1 MLSRIP
7 ERKIDQIPD
16 EDGAKRL
23 ADQMRASGID
33 ALFVEVEH
41 SSRKSL
47 RFLQHFTFLKHLTVY
62 GRARDVEAIAALTGL
77 RELCFVRVTVSDF
90 AFLAGLH
97 GLRLFEMRFG
107 GCKAF
112 DLLAEARNLIGLGFL
127 QVPTLKSLDFVTA
140 MPRLQL
146 LEVDSCK
153 GIAALPDLS
162 NNRDLRKFV
171 LWTMNGLTSLEGV
184 EKARHLEYLVVGE
197 AKVLPPGEFHRVR
210 QCPSL
215 RKVLVGLAL
224 MNSARYRDA
233 CECVPEH
240 LQMDGYYGT
249 EYESFSYHGY
259 ERPAEPGAAP
269 DRGGISSG

>member
-1 MLSRIP
+1 MLSRVP

-23 ADQMRASGID
+23 ADQVRASGIE
-33 ALFVEVEH
+33 ALFVEVEN
-41 SSRKSL
+41 SSLKSL
-47 RFLQHFTFLKHLTVY
+47 QFLKHFTFLKFLTV
-62 GRARDVEAIAALTGL
+62 GGHARDIEAIAALTGL
-77 RELCFVRVTVSDF
+77 RELCFVRVTVPDF
-90 AFLAGLH
+90 GFLAALH
-97 GLRLFEMRFG
+97 DLRLFEMRFG

-112 DLLAEARNLIGLGFL
+112 ETLAEARNLMGLGFL
-127 QVPTLKSLDFVTA
+127 RLPTLKSLEFVSR

-153 GIAALPDLS
+153 GITALPDFS
-162 NNRDLRKFV
+162 NNRDLRKLV
-171 LWTMNGLTSLEGV
+171 LQTMNGLTSLEGV

-197 AKVLPPGEFHRVR
+197 AKALPANEFRRVR

-233 CECVPEH
+233 CKCVPAN
-240 LQMDGYYGT
+240 LQMDGYEGT
-249 EYESFSYHGY
+249 EYEVFLFRGY
-259 ERPAEPGAAP
+259 QQPAERGAAP
-269 DRGGISSG
+269 DRGDR